1 MSLKLKTF
9 IRRNYATDTVLHLAI
24 VMYDCTTPPRP
35 PTGAAAGCLILLNS
49 PSLSGSKIQL
59 SLSGANDFVKGSR
72 LRLDRRW
79 AGGLSP
85 PQLHMFIVSLP
96 SLVAGDEW
104 EEGGGGHGQ
113 GPEMNVPS
121 PRSKQF
127 SYKVPSCRLAGRG
140 TAAPPAFMS
149 PHLFSQYSLNN
160 KQ

>member
-9 IRRNYATDTVLHLAI
+9 IRRNYTTDTDTVLHLATY
-24 VMYDCTTPPRP
+24 VGLHNPLPALPRVLLL
-35 PTGAAAGCLILLNS
+35 GCLILLNS

-72 LRLDRRW
+72 LRVDRRW

-85 PQLHMFIVSLP
+85 PQLHMFIVSLH

-104 EEGGGGHGQ
+104 EVGRGGHGQ
-113 GPEMNVPS
+113 GPEMNVPGPS
-121 PRSKQF
+121 SKQF

-140 TAAPPAFMS
+140 SRGTASLYES
-149 PHLFSQYSLNN
+149 PFIQPILF
-160 KQ
+160 K